1 MTDAIPTLSTALKR
15 YPTTEA
21 LLSGRLKSP
30 HFNFEFHEIE
40 PIHDAF
46 KPMARE
52 QRFDV
57 SEMAVFTF
65 LQAYAYKK
73 PIVMLPVVLAARFQ
87 HGCIVYNTDF
97 RSVYATLLDRWL
109 GCPAD
114 QALGRAFPTLELIES

>member
-1 MTDAIPTLSTALKR
+1 MTDKIPTLSTALKR

-21 LLSGRLKSP
+21 LLSGKLTSP
-30 HFNFEFHEIE
+30 LFNFDFHEIE

-65 LQAYAYKK
+65 LQA
-73 PIVMLPVVLAARFQ
+73 
-87 HGCIVYNTDF
+87 
-97 RSVYATLLDRWL
+97 
-109 GCPAD
+109 
-114 QALGRAFPTLELIES
+114 